1 MDFGAFRKLA
11 SLPQSGDT
19 ALHICCREGMLAT
32 AQTLCA
38 LGCLVDA
45 ANGGGGHYPIHLAAR
60 GGHIEIVRCLALA
73 GCKIDAKSADGVT
86 PDLAAIANGHGCVS
100 DLLKRLKRDSCCEE
114 YIDQLIPSSTPI
126 TKIKLKVLGSSAA
139 GKTSL
144 IESLKAGYLT
154 GLFRRSRRTSAKSRE
169 GRGRKAGR

>member
-1 MDFGAFRKLA
+1 
-11 SLPQSGDT
+11 
-19 ALHICCREGMLAT
+19 MLAT

-114 YIDQLIPSSTPI
+114 YIEQLIPSSTPI
-126 TKIKLKVLGSSAA
+126 TKIKLKLFGSSAS

-144 IESLKAGYLT
+144 VESLKAGYLT
-154 GLFRRSRRTSAKSRE
+154 GLFRRSRRSSSRNKDR
-169 GRGRKAGR
+169 RGG